1 VASASLAIGLI
12 DTDILI
18 DAERGHPDA
27 VGFVTAQHAASGV
40 RVSAVSAMELIV
52 GCRNTVE
59 LTQVRRFLQSVSV
72 IPLDSVISQ
81 TALGLVEAHFLSHG
95 LLIPD
100 ALIAATA
107 LAHGFP
113 LYTKNARHFQMV
125 PHLTVIRPYQ

>member
-1 VASASLAIGLI
+1 MASASLASGLI

-27 VGFVTAQHAASGV
+27 VAFVTAQQAASGV

-72 IPLDSVISQ
+72 IPLDPVISQ

-107 LAHGFP
+107 LAHGLP
-113 LYTKNARHFQMV
+113 LYTKNARHFHMV
-125 PHLTVIRPYQ
+125 HHLTVIRPY